1 MKKITVLLIALLCF
15 NSCAKQNE
23 TTTSMKKQLRHVVL
37 FKFKKEATQE
47 AIKNIENAFI
57 SLPSKIET
65 ITDFEWGLNNSPE
78 ALNKGLTH
86 CFFVTFD
93 SEEGRD
99 IYLPHPA
106 HKAFVALLGPHLDDV
121 LVLDYWAK

>member
-1 MKKITVLLIALLCF
+1 MKKITMLLIALLCF
-15 NSCAKQNE
+15 NSCAKKNE
-23 TTTSMKKQLRHVVL
+23 TTNSIKKKLRHVVL
-37 FKFKKEATQE
+37 FKFKKEATPK

-57 SLPSKIET
+57 ALPSKIET

-78 ALNKGLTH
+78 SLNKGLTH

-93 SEEGRD
+93 SEEGRQT
-99 IYLPHPA
+99 YLPHPA
-106 HKAFVALLGPHLDDV
+106 HKAFVALLGLQLDDV